1 MITNAAH
8 EALERA
14 LKTESPVLSLRASLV
29 ALLSRGASRDS
40 LLRDLEAIRGELRAT
55 KRERDEDVVLDVMD
69 FLEGWS
75 SPHLSLRK

>member
-8 EALERA
+8 EAFEQA
-14 LKTESPVLSLRASLV
+14 LKTESPALSLRASL
-29 ALLSRGASRDS
+29 AAMLSRGASRES
-40 LLRDLEAIRGELRAT
+40 LLRDLDDIRRELRAT
-55 KRERDEDVVLDVMD
+55 RREPDEDVVLEVMD